1 MQDKKKLQRLVK
13 ADRAKQVV
21 APPSVREKI
30 PTRPPTDHE
39 LEIKSLLKGLADDEA
54 KARYI
59 SLGLMIIITVMWLD
73 ILAVEWRGYLLE
85 VLIAK

>member
-21 APPSVREKI
+21 TPPSAREKI

-39 LEIKSLLKGLADDEA
+39 LETEVLLKGLAHDEER
-54 KARYI
+54 ARYI
-59 SLGLMIIITVMWLD
+59 SLGLIIIITVMWLD
-73 ILAVEWRGYLLE
+73 ILAVEWRGLLLE
-85 VLIAK
+85 ILIAK